1 MISQAVIDRL
11 VDACNKA
18 HHTIEAAVASL
29 CDLWEP
35 SEGSEADADLNAMLD
50 VSTECLAAV
59 RELHPPAGRHDSEY
73 GYDELGRLC
82 RKDTGELVG

>member
-29 CDLWEP
+29 CDLWDP
-35 SEGSEADADLNAMLD
+35 SEGSEAQADLEAMLD
-50 VSTECLAAV
+50 VSVECRSAV
-59 RELHPPAGRHDSEY
+59 LDAIPPAGRWDSEY